1 MNPGSVSRFQFAT
14 IRAAWTRRA
23 PFILRALLAV
33 AMWSVIADS
42 VSAAEPAAKKAPKG
56 ASARAPAAKGNE
68 TNGIGKG
75 MLAVLSAKDRVTGE
89 VEGALMRELAR
100 QALLVAAEDELGLL
114 TLDGSIGESIPTESS
129 AGAAFIVSTTASKK
143 SAAAGA
149 AKDEQA
155 TYQLKIKI
163 TQPKSVKA
171 GLKWEAPPLSITG
184 AEWLEPLAAHAE
196 TLSRGPFVAALRQAG
211 VEPAATG
218 DAKDEPAELVEDRLD
233 FVCQFARIQT
243 LKAKLRA
250 KESAELLGDL
260 VRAYANL
267 ASLTDFHWNSS
278 SKAYGARSLIYA
290 ERLVAKYESTPYSLA
305 HRAYALALAGR
316 HATALQTVKAARDA
330 SGTKAPDWLD
340 LIAAYCE
347 YQPEVLK
354 KRPDDL
360 RELALYL
367 RMRMAENS
375 FGSEDPYAIAQELLG
390 INASNFRTAEL
401 MSGGSHF
408 MMRRISTERVFGQ
421 MWPFVYRRLS
431 TLAGLPQAAKAVAE
445 DAGETKRVGVPEYET
460 RVELMRSLAA
470 SAKDRPGPSWP
481 AMADLLQ
488 EVSFIQAWRT
498 LDLQLETLGL
508 DTEPALGGFL
518 PLCEGHKLGKYLSL
532 FSTDRGV
539 VNRTLLDLKNEV
551 DRTKFDTHSL
561 SLIAVASRGPGRAPA
576 EADRLGYLVISNID
590 PIYEDILRLLSVSR
604 RRDGRKLMDISPH
617 WPAAIIDAIQRDPE
631 LPLAEW
637 EEKYGKYASVLKA
650 IHQQYLELNQPQ
662 DAIRCLKKA
671 LEIQPSS
678 SGSIQLAELYR
689 ASGDEAAWFKAME
702 DGLKAPDSGLQHADI
717 HQQLA
722 NWLMDRGKFEEAGP
736 HAKGAAKSYSA
747 WGLQVGARWAE
758 SVRDWK
764 AAETY
769 VSNMSRRYAGTNQAY
784 YFWCVRTGHGDRQ
797 AAKAL
802 ADEYW
807 ESLPEGKDPHTEW
820 ELTIATIVDG
830 DRDEARD
837 CLRAIYN
844 SHKFVVAVIYEAL
857 MADEDGDAESR
868 DELFEEIATSPFAP
882 IAYRELINSFRCVL
896 NETEKGKWDPNVMEL
911 LVTQS
916 DLANVQ
922 YLYLLAGKFLAQHGE
937 KELAEAY
944 LQCAATSNSSEH
956 KGAVLAGYELSRQK
970 IEIGITRATEA
981 PAELSRLTELIQSSV
996 GAHSRNQLDLAE
1008 KMLDEALK
1016 IRPDF
1021 LPALISRA
1029 MLYERREKY
1038 GQAIA
1043 DLKQAIQI
1051 DSNFYYAHNQLA
1063 RILSTCE
1070 VAEFRDGKKAL
1081 EHATLATDLRG
1092 FETWVSVSALASAYA
1107 ECGQFDKAVE
1117 LEKRAREMPG
1127 YESQLDERLTRYS
1140 GGKPYHAKPR
1150 GPVNAPN
1157 APILTRWN

>member
-1 MNPGSVSRFQFAT
+1 MHQASVTHRTLSACGARSSWRTRSYQFA
-14 IRAAWTRRA
+14 I
-23 PFILRALLAV
+23 LAV
-33 AMWSVIADS
+33 LGWYVIADTL
-42 VSAAEPAAKKAPKG
+42 SAAEPQDQKAPRASAVKKSLPAKTKG
-56 ASARAPAAKGNE
+56 AADKKL
-68 TNGIGKG
+68 I
-75 MLAVLSAKDRVTGE
+75 AVLPAKDRVTGE
-89 VEGALMRELAR
+89 VEGSLMRELAR

-114 TLDGSIGESIPTESS
+114 TLDGSIGESIPAESS
-129 AGAAFIVSTTASKK
+129 AASTFIVNTTANKK
-143 SAAAGA
+143 SPPAGA
-149 AKDEQA
+149 AKDAPA

-163 TQPKSVKA
+163 TQPKSVDA
-171 GLKWEAPPLSITG
+171 GLKWESPPLSITG
-184 AEWLEPLAAHAE
+184 ADGIEPLAEYAE
-196 TLSRGPFVAALRQAG
+196 SLSRGPFVAALRQAG
-211 VEPAATG
+211 VDPAAVA
-218 DAKDEPAELVEDRLD
+218 DAKEETAELVEDRLD

-278 SKAYGARSLIYA
+278 SKAYRARSLIYA
-290 ERLVAKYESTPYSLA
+290 ERLIAKYEATSFSLA

-316 HATALQTVKAARDA
+316 HVTALQAVKAAREA
-330 SGTKAPDWLD
+330 GGAKAPAWLD

-347 YQPEVLK
+347 YQPEALK
-354 KRPDDL
+354 KQPDDL

-375 FGSEDPYAIAQELLG
+375 FGNEDPYAIAQELLG

-401 MSGGSHF
+401 MSGGNHF

-421 MWPFVYRRLS
+421 MWPFIYRRLS
-431 TLAGLPQAAKAVAE
+431 TLPHLPQAAKGVAE
-445 DAGETKRVGVPEYET
+445 DAAETKRVGVPEYET

-470 SAKDRPGPSWP
+470 SAKDQPGPSWP

-498 LDLQLETLGL
+498 LDLQLETLGW
-508 DTEPALGGFL
+508 DTEPALVGFL
-518 PLCEGHKLGKYLSL
+518 PLCEGHKLGKFLSL
-532 FSTDRGV
+532 FSTDRNV
-539 VNRTLLDLKNEV
+539 VNQTLLELKGEV
-551 DRTKFDTHSL
+551 DRTKFEVRSL
-561 SLIAVASRGPGRAPA
+561 ALVAIASRGPGRAPA
-576 EADRLGYLVISNID
+576 EADRLGHFVVSNTD
-590 PIYEDILRLLSVSR
+590 AIYEDVLQLLAVST
-604 RRDGRKLMDISPH
+604 RRDGRKLLDISPH
-617 WPAAIIDAIQRDPE
+617 WPAAIIDAIQRDPT

-637 EEKYGKYASVLKA
+637 EEKYGKYSSVLRA
-650 IHQQYLELNQPQ
+650 IHQRYLALNQAP

-736 HAKGAAKSYSA
+736 HAKGAAASYSA
-747 WGLQVGARWAE
+747 WGLQVGSRWAE

-769 VSNMSRRYAGTNQAY
+769 ISNMSKRYAGTNQAY

-802 ADEYW
+802 ADAYW
-807 ESLPEGKDPHTEW
+807 ESLPEGNNPQAEW

-830 DRDEARD
+830 DRDEAKE

-844 SHKFVVAVIYEAL
+844 SHKFIVAVIYGAL
-857 MADEDGDAESR
+857 MADEDGDTESR
-868 DELFEEIATSPFAP
+868 DELFNEIETSPFAH
-882 IAYRELINSFRCVL
+882 IEYRELINSFRCVL
-896 NETEKGKWDPNVMEL
+896 KETEKGKWNPHVMEM
-911 LVTQS
+911 LVTKS
-916 DLANVQ
+916 NVANVPFM
-922 YLYLLAGKFLAQHGE
+922 YLLAGKFLAQHGE
-937 KELAEAY
+937 QELAEAY

-956 KGAVLAGYELSRQK
+956 KGAVLAGFELSRQK
-970 IEIGITRATEA
+970 IDIGITRADDA
-981 PAELSRLTELIQSSV
+981 PPELSRLTELIQSSV
-996 GAHSRNQLDLAE
+996 VAHSRNQLDLAE

-1021 LPALISRA
+1021 LPALVSRA
-1029 MLYERREKY
+1029 MLSERREKY
-1038 GQAIA
+1038 AKAIA
-1043 DLKQAIQI
+1043 DLEQAIQI

-1070 VAEFRDGKKAL
+1070 EPEFRNGKKAL
-1081 EHATLATDLRG
+1081 EHAKLATELRG

-1127 YESQLDERLTRYS
+1127 YEAQLDERLEHYS
-1140 GGKPYHAKPR
+1140 AGKPYHARPR
-1150 GPVNAPN
+1150 GPATAPHI
-1157 APILTRWN
+1157 PIMSRWN

>member
-1 MNPGSVSRFQFAT
+1 MNSDSVTPLRLAT
-14 IRAAWTRRA
+14 VLTARTRRTR
-23 PFILRALLAV
+23 FVVIALLAAAV
-33 AMWSVIADS
+33 SSAIANS
-42 VSAAEPAAKKAPKG
+42 LSAAEPADKKMPKG
-56 ASARAPAAKGNE
+56 GSTKAAAAKGKE
-68 TNGIGKG
+68 SIGKG
-75 MLAVLSAKDRVTGE
+75 MIAVLPAKDRVTSE

-114 TLDGSIGESIPTESS
+114 TLDGSIGESIPAESS
-129 AGAAFIVSTTASKK
+129 GVSAFIVNTTAHKK
-143 SAAAGA
+143 SPAAGA
-149 AKDEQA
+149 GKDAPA
-155 TYQLKIKI
+155 TYQLKVKI
-163 TQPKSVKA
+163 TQPKSVER
-171 GLKWEAPPLSITG
+171 GLKWESTPLPLTG
-184 AEWLEPLAAHAE
+184 TDWMEPLATYAE
-196 TLSRGPFVAALRQAG
+196 SLSRESFVAALRQAG
-211 VEPAATG
+211 IEPSPTG
-218 DAKDEPAELVEDRLD
+218 DAKEETAEVPEDKLD
-233 FVCQFARIQT
+233 FVSQFARIQT
-243 LKAKLRA
+243 LKARLRV

-278 SKAYGARSLIYA
+278 SKAYRARSLIYA
-290 ERLVAKYESTPYSLA
+290 ERLVAKYEATSFSLA

-316 HATALQTVKAARDA
+316 HLSALQMVKAARDA
-330 SGTKAPDWLD
+330 DGAKAPGWLD

-347 YQPEVLK
+347 YQPETLK
-354 KRPDDL
+354 KHPDDL

-367 RMRMAENS
+367 RMRMAEKS
-375 FGSEDPYAIAQELLG
+375 FGNEDPYAIAQELIG
-390 INASNFRTAEL
+390 INASNFYTAEL
-401 MSGGSHF
+401 MSGGNHF
-408 MMRRISTERVFGQ
+408 IMRRISTERVFGQ

-431 TLAGLPQAAKAVAE
+431 TLPHFPQAAKPVAE
-445 DAGETKRVGVPEYET
+445 DAAETKRVGVPEYET

-470 SAKDRPGPSWP
+470 STKDRPGPSWP

-498 LDLQLETLGL
+498 LDMQLETLGW
-508 DTEPALGGFL
+508 DTEPALVGFL
-518 PLCEGHKLGKYLSL
+518 PLCEGHKLGKFLSL
-532 FSTDRGV
+532 FSTDRDV
-539 VNRTLLDLKNEV
+539 VNRTLLELKGEV
-551 DRTKFDTHSL
+551 DRTKFEVRSL
-561 SLIAVASRGPGRAPA
+561 SLVARASRGPGRAPA
-576 EADRLGYLVISNID
+576 EADRLGHFVVSNTD
-590 PIYEDILRLLSVSR
+590 AIYEDVLQLLAVST
-604 RRDGRKLMDISPH
+604 RRDGRKLLDISPH
-617 WPAAIIDAIQRDPE
+617 WPAAIIDAIQRDPT

-637 EEKYGKYASVLKA
+637 EEKYGKYSSVLRA
-650 IHQQYLELNQPQ
+650 IHQRYLALNQMP

-736 HAKGAAKSYSA
+736 HARGAAASYSA

-797 AAKAL
+797 DAKAL

-830 DRDEARD
+830 DRDEAKE

-844 SHKFVVAVIYEAL
+844 SHKFIVALIYEAL

-868 DELFEEIATSPFAP
+868 DELFKEIETSPFAP
-882 IAYRELINSFRCVL
+882 IEYQELINSFRCVL
-896 NETEKGKWDPNVMEL
+896 KETEKGKWDPGVLEM

-916 DLANVQ
+916 NIANVQ

-970 IEIGITRATEA
+970 IEIGITRATDA
-981 PAELSRLTELIQSSV
+981 PAELSRLTELIQNSV
-996 GAHSRNQLDLAE
+996 VAHSRNQLDLAE

-1021 LPALISRA
+1021 LPALVSRA

-1038 GQAIA
+1038 AKAIA
-1043 DLKQAIQI
+1043 DLEQAIQI

-1070 VAEFRDGKKAL
+1070 EAEFRNGKKAL
-1081 EHATLATDLRG
+1081 EHAKLATDLRG

-1117 LEKRAREMPG
+1117 LEKRA
-1127 YESQLDERLTRYS
+1127 
-1140 GGKPYHAKPR
+1140 GGR
-1150 GPVNAPN
+1150 GIEGPAS
-1157 APILTRWN
+1157 